1 MTDMRTYR
9 RRATAAAAMVV
20 LPLLTSVAAAAP
32 ATSFVLSVSHGFRTS
47 DLPAGTHVVA
57 QLSRVGAV
65 QVTAPASSVSR
76 LARTPG
82 VRGVRPDF
90 ALHTTSDS
98 ASTTGG
104 VLAPDAVGGAA
115 GSAGAGR
122 GVVVAVLDSG
132 VEDTAALTRSSKRL
146 YRGPDFTG
154 TSSGAR
160 DAFGHG
166 TFMANLIAGGAVDG
180 NVIGVAPAATVL
192 DVKVAKADGSTNL
205 STVLKGLNWVADK
218 ASDYSGPAV
227 VSLSLGAAR
236 PTDGYGS
243 DPLTD
248 ACDSIQKAGVTV
260 VTASGND
267 ASQVSDPGQDPQL
280 FTIGAADTSGA
291 GPVVAGFS
299 GRGTP
304 AGMRKPDVVASGVH
318 MLSILPSGSAI
329 AQANPASRL
338 GKLYR
343 GSGTSQATAVAAGAV
358 AAFLTGRSGVSP
370 QDIRASFGT
379 AARDLPGEG
388 DGYGL
393 LVIPTTLVDGD
404 AGLAPQQPATNP
416 DGSPN
421 PQASS
426 WASTSWSSTSW
437 SSTSWSST
445 SWSSTSWSSTSW
457 SSTSWS
463 STSWSS
469 TSWSS
474 TSWSASSWS

>member
-1 MTDMRTYR
+1 
-9 RRATAAAAMVV
+9 VQV
-20 LPLLTSVAAAAP
+20 KAP
-32 ATSFVLSVSHGFRTS
+32 A
-47 DLPAGTHVVA
+47 
-57 QLSRVGAV
+57 
-65 QVTAPASSVSR
+65 ASLSR

-90 ALHTTSDS
+90 ALHTTSDTT
-98 ASTTGG
+98 STSGG
-104 VLAPDAVGGAA
+104 VLAPSSVGGIA
-115 GSAGAGR
+115 GGATTGR

-132 VEDTAALTRSSKRL
+132 VEDTAALTRTTKRL
-146 YRGPDFTG
+146 FRGPDFTDG
-154 TSSGAR
+154 TGAR

-180 NVIGVAPAATVL
+180 TVIGVAPAATVL
-192 DVKVAKADGSTNL
+192 DVKVARADGSTNL
-205 STVLKGLNWVADK
+205 STVLKGLNWVANK

-236 PTDGYGS
+236 PTSGYGS

-248 ACDSIQKAGVTV
+248 ACDAVQKAGVTV

-291 GPVVAGFS
+291 DAVVAPFS

-329 AQANPASRL
+329 AQANPASRSGSL
-338 GKLYR
+338 WR
-343 GSGTSQATAVAAGAV
+343 GSGTSQSTAVAAGAV
-358 AAFLTGRSGVSP
+358 AAFLSGRTGVSP
-370 QDIRASFGT
+370 QDVRASFGT
-379 AARDLPGEG
+379 AARDLSGEG

-404 AGLAPQQPATNP
+404 AGLMPQQPATNA

-421 PQASS
+421 PMASS

>member
-1 MTDMRTYR
+1 MRAYR
-9 RRATAAAAMVV
+9 TAAAAGLLL
-20 LPLLTSVAAAAP
+20 LPLLSSMAVAGPTA
-32 ATSFVLSVSHGFRTS
+32 SFVLSVDHGFHAQ
-47 DLPAGTHVVA
+47 DLPIGSTVVA
-57 QLSRVGAV
+57 QLDHVGAV
-65 QVTAPASSVSR
+65 QVLAPVSSLGR

-90 ALHTTSDS
+90 ALHTLTDS

-115 GSAGAGR
+115 GSATAGR

-132 VEDTAALTRSSKRL
+132 VEDSAALSRSTKRL
-146 YRGPDFTG
+146 FRGPDFTG
-154 TSSGAR
+154 TLSGAR
-160 DAFGHG
+160 DGFGHG

-180 NVIGVAPAATVL
+180 NVIGVAPAATVV
-192 DVKVAKADGSTNL
+192 DVKVAKADGSTTL
-205 STVLKGLNWVADK
+205 SIVLKGLNWVADK
-218 ASDYSGPAV
+218 ASDAAGAGV

-248 ACDSIQKAGVTV
+248 ACDAIQKAGVTV

-267 ASQVSDPGQDPQL
+267 PTQVSDPGQDPQL
-280 FTIGAADTSGA
+280 FTIGAADTSGDSA
-291 GPVVAGFS
+291 AVAAFS
-299 GRGTP
+299 GRGSP

-318 MLSILPSGSAI
+318 LLSILPVGSAI
-329 AQANPASRL
+329 ALANPSART
-338 GKLYR
+338 GKLWR

-358 AAFLTGRSGVSP
+358 ATFLSGRSGVSP
-370 QDIRASFGT
+370 QDVRASFGT

-404 AGLAPQQPATNP
+404 AGLAPRQPATNP

>member
-1 MTDMRTYR
+1 MRSYR
-9 RRATAAAAMVV
+9 RRTAAAAGLLL
-20 LPLLTSVAAAAP
+20 LPLLSGSALAAP
-32 ATSFVLSVSHGFRTS
+32 SASFVLSVSHAFHES
-47 DLPAGTHVVA
+47 DLPAGSSVVA
-57 QLSRVGAV
+57 RLDRVGAV
-65 QVTAPASSVSR
+65 QVTAPVSSLSR

-90 ALHTTSDS
+90 ALRTLSDG
-98 ASTTGG
+98 ASTSGG
-104 VLAPDAVGGAA
+104 VLAPSAVGGIA
-115 GSAGAGR
+115 GSSTAGR

-132 VEDTAALTRSSKRL
+132 VEDTAALSRSSKRL
-146 YRGPDFTG
+146 YRGPDFTN
-154 TSSGAR
+154 TSSGPR
-160 DAFGHG
+160 DGFGHG

-180 NVIGVAPAATVL
+180 TVIGVAPAATVV
-192 DVKVAKADGSTNL
+192 DVKVANADGSTTL

-218 ASDYSGPAV
+218 ASNYAGQGV
-227 VSLSLGAAR
+227 VSLSLGADR
-236 PTDGYGS
+236 PTGGYGS

-248 ACDSIQKAGVTV
+248 ACDAVQKAGVTV
-260 VTASGND
+260 VTAAGND
-267 ASQVSDPGQDPQL
+267 PTQVTDPGQDPQV
-280 FTIGAADTSGA
+280 FTIGAADTSA
-291 GPVVAGFS
+291 GPVVAPFS

-304 AGMRKPDVVASGVH
+304 AGMRKPDVVAPGVH

-329 AQANPASRL
+329 AQANPASRT
-338 GKLYR
+338 GKLWR

-358 AAFLTGRSGVSP
+358 AAFMTGRSGVSP
-370 QDIRASFGT
+370 QDVRASFGT
-379 AARDLPGEG
+379 AAQDLPGDG

-393 LVIPTTLVDGD
+393 LVIPSVLVDGD
-404 AGLAPQQPATNP
+404 ATLAPQQPATNP

-469 TSWSS
+469 TSWS
-474 TSWSASSWS
+474 ASSWS